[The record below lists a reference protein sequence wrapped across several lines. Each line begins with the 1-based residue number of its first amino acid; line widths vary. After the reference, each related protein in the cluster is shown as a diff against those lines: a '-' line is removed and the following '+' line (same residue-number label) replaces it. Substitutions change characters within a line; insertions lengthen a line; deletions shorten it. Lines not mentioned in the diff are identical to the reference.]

1 MENNLG
7 YTTHRK
13 KLLDFIITDLK
24 QSFGNEYTQLT
35 KDYSIQ
41 NALDDFLYCTN
52 NGEFEIL
59 LDGKEINPKRIS
71 VISASEDSTDSW
83 IFSFPFNNKDIKLT
97 INFKIKEDSLTAD
110 YVVETG
116 DSNLDKNII
125 GRNISIFS
133 HVENKLIFDSQI
145 SFKWNNVK
153 KAYVSDVEIP
163 EVYVGGSYIVEFD
176 GQRYSNLQMLKLDD
190 ESYFLGGGESWDNAC
205 QKIELIGS
213 NGNTDYSDIH
223 SAVLLISPDV
233 YRYDELHSL
242 KVWEVREF
250 IYKIDSKFIPH
261 DDYSEETM
269 TFKNIIVTGDGVI
282 NHLVV
287 EDSCTVPNPSG
298 NNDAVNK
305 LYFEENQNL
314 IKDDSDPYE
323 GTCYYIKGYDN
334 GFKIYPNGDVRT
346 SDIRTVGDIILARK
360 TQGGHEFTLTNSL
373 DENSPIGSALSI
385 ETTDNENQVPI
396 LCSVVPYRDD
406 MLVNKEYIDSL
417 RPTISIVNDGQ
428 ITAQI
433 SQSDVVTIPLAQIA
447 SSMRN
452 GIVPKVVIKE
462 DYAISNV
469 NVSRTSIVDLT
480 SMMSNADDN
489 SVTITGSS
497 PRFSI
502 TLIMTANSNT
512 LTINPISN

>member
-1 MENNLG
+1 MEGNLG

-13 KLLDFIITDLK
+13 KLLDFIVTDLK

-71 VISASEDSTDSW
+71 VVSVSEDSTDSW

-97 INFKIKEDSLTAD
+97 INFKIKENSLTAD

-133 HVENKLIFDSQI
+133 HVENKLIFDNQI
-145 SFKWNNVK
+145 SFKWNDVK
-153 KAYVSDVEIP
+153 KAYVSNVEIP
-163 EVYVGGSYIVEFD
+163 EVYVGGSYVVEFD

-213 NGNTDYSDIH
+213 NGKTDYFDIH
-223 SAVLLISPDV
+223 SAVLLISPDI

-269 TFKNIIVTGDGVI
+269 TFKNIIVTGDGVV

-314 IKDDSDPYE
+314 IKDESDPYE

-346 SDIRTVGDIILARK
+346 SDIRVVGDIALARK
-360 TQGGHEFTLTNSL
+360 IEGGHEFTLTNSL
-373 DENSPIGSALSI
+373 DENSPIGSVLSI
-385 ETTDNENQVPI
+385 ETTDNGNQVPI
-396 LCSVVPYRDD
+396 ICSAVPYRND
-406 MLVNKEYIDSL
+406 MLANKEYVDSL
-417 RPTISIVNDGQ
+417 NPMVFIENNEQ

-433 SQSDVVTIPLAQIA
+433 SKTNVVDIPLNEIVNLTRKGIA
-447 SSMRN
+447 LK
-452 GIVPKVVIKE
+452 IVIKE
-462 DYAISNV
+462 NYTISGSNV
-469 NVSRTSIVDLT
+469 SCTSIVDLT
-480 SMMSNADDN
+480 SMMSNADG
-489 SVTITGSS
+489 SSITITGSS
-497 PRFSI
+497 SKFNI
-502 TLIMTANSNT
+502 TLIITANSNT
-512 LTINPISN
+512 LTINPVSN

>member
-7 YTTHRK
+7 YVTHRK

-24 QSFGNEYTQLT
+24 QSFGDKYTQLT

-41 NALDDFLYCTN
+41 NALEDFLYCTN

-71 VISASEDSTDSW
+71 VLSVSENSTDSW
-83 IFSFPFNNKDIKLT
+83 IFTFPFNNKDIKLT
-97 INFKIKEDSLTAD
+97 INFKIKNNGLVAD
-110 YVVETG
+110 YVIETD
-116 DSNLDKNII
+116 DSNLDKSII

-133 HVENKLIFDSQI
+133 HVESKLIFDNQI
-145 SFKWNNVK
+145 SFEWNDIK
-153 KAYVSDVEIP
+153 KAYVSDIEIP

-176 GQRYSNLQMLKLDD
+176 GQRYSDLQMLKLNED
-190 ESYFLGGGESWDNAC
+190 SYFLGGGESWDNAC

-213 NGNTDYSDIH
+213 NGKTDYSDIH
-223 SAVLLISPDV
+223 SAVLLTSPDI

-250 IYKIDSKFIPH
+250 VHKIDSKFIPR
-261 DDYSEETM
+261 DDYTDETM
-269 TFKNIIVTGDGVI
+269 TFKNIIVTGDGVV

-287 EDSCTVPNPSG
+287 DDSCTVPNPSG

-314 IKDDSDPYE
+314 IKGDSDPYE
-323 GTCYYIKGYDN
+323 GTCYYLKGYDN
-334 GFKIYPNGDVRT
+334 GFKIYPNGDVRA
-346 SDIRTVGDIILARK
+346 SDIRVVGDIALARK
-360 TQGGHEFTLTNSL
+360 IEGGHEFILTNSL
-373 DENSPIGSALSI
+373 DENSPIGSVLSI
-385 ETTDNENQVPI
+385 ETTDNGNQVPI
-396 LCSVVPYRDD
+396 LCSANPYRDD
-406 MLVNKEYIDSL
+406 MLANKGYVDSL
-417 RPTISIVNDGQ
+417 HPIIPVENNEQ

-433 SQSDVVTIPLAQIA
+433 SKTGIVKLSLTQIVNA
-447 SSMRN
+447 MRK

-462 DYAISNV
+462 NYTISSS

-480 SMMSNADDN
+480 SMMSNADD
-489 SVTITGSS
+489 SSITITGTS
-497 PRFSI
+497 PKFSI
-502 TLIMTANSNT
+502 TLIMTANSDT

>member
-71 VISASEDSTDSW
+71 VISVPENSTDSW
-83 IFSFPFNNKDIKLT
+83 IFTFPFNNKDIKLT
-97 INFKIKEDSLTAD
+97 INFKIENDSLTAD

-269 TFKNIIVTGDGVI
+269 TFKNIIVTGDGVV

-305 LYFEENQNL
+305 SYFEENQNL
-314 IKDDSDPYE
+314 IKDESDPYE

-346 SDIRTVGDIILARK
+346 SDIRVAGDMVLTRK
-360 TQGGHEFTLTNSL
+360 IEGGHEFSLTNVL
-373 DENSPIGSALSI
+373 DESSPIGSALSI
-385 ETTDNENQVPI
+385 GTTEEGTKVPV
-396 LCSVVPYRDD
+396 LCSVAPYRDD
-406 MLVNKEYIDSL
+406 MLVNKEYVDSL
-417 RPTISIVNDGQ
+417 NPMVFIENNEQ

-433 SQSDVVTIPLAQIA
+433 SKTNVVNIPLNEIV
-447 SSMRN
+447 SLTRK
-452 GIVPKVVIKE
+452 GIPLKVVIKE
-462 DYAISNV
+462 NYTISGS

-480 SMMSNADDN
+480 SMMSNADD
-489 SVTITGSS
+489 SSITITGSS
-497 PRFSI
+497 SKFNI
-502 TLIMTANSNT
+502 TLIITANSDT
-512 LTINPISN
+512 LTINPVSN